1 VKPVLATAFL
11 DRPATEPAPRVVV
24 LAGAEPWLREEALRA
39 VLARVEAAGPGAPSL
54 VRIDAKQPEE
64 RDRTWAALDEVR
76 SPSLFGEAKVVAID
90 GAESAE
96 VPGGKDVDPL
106 VHLATA
112 ALAGPATG
120 SVLALLTSR
129 AVKGRSAVDADA
141 LAAAGAVVVDCRA
154 LYDAP
159 GPWESGAA
167 PWENELARWVAR
179 RMRAL
184 HGKALDL
191 PDAHAAVQRVGAD
204 LAALDAAL
212 RTLALSLGA
221 RPKATAKDVEDV
233 LGMTREE
240 PSWRIADAVLDGDA
254 ARAVDLATAAFDRG
268 ITDSRGVVVVRPDA
282 LFMMM
287 IATLH
292 GSFRKAL
299 VAAEALAAGTQ
310 PAAAAKAA
318 GVPPF
323 LAEGFLRR
331 ARRDPAEMLARHAA
345 FLEAEVGVKGGGVP
359 PRLAFER
366 LVAALV
372 ARDPA
377 ARQPAARSV
386 PGRP

>member
-1 VKPVLATAFL
+1 VKPVAATTFL
-11 DRPATEPAPRVVV
+11 DRAATEPAPRVVV

-39 VLARVEAAGPGAPSL
+39 VVARVARPGAATPSL
-54 VRIDAKQPEE
+54 VRIDAKKPEE
-64 RDRTWAALDEVR
+64 RERTWQAIDEVR
-76 SPSLFGEAKVVAID
+76 SPSLFGETKVVAID
-90 GAESAE
+90 GAEQAE
-96 VPGGKDVDPL
+96 VPGGKGVDPI
-106 VHLATA
+106 VHLTTA

-120 SVLALLTSR
+120 SVLVLLTAR
-129 AVKGRSAVDADA
+129 GVKGRSAVDAEA
-141 LAAAGAVVVDCRA
+141 IAAAGAVVVDCRA

-179 RMRAL
+179 RIRAV
-184 HGKALDL
+184 HGKTLDI
-191 PDAHAAVQRVGAD
+191 PDAHAVVVRVGNEM
-204 LAALDAAL
+204 AALDAAL

-221 RPKATAKDVEDV
+221 RPKATAKDVEDA
-233 LGMTREE
+233 LGATREE

-254 ARAVDLATAAFDRG
+254 ARAMELATAAFDRG
-268 ITDSRGVVVVRPDA
+268 ITDSRGTTVVRPDA
-282 LFMMM
+282 LFHML

-299 VAAEALAAGTQ
+299 VAAEALAAGTP

-331 ARRDPAEMLARHAA
+331 ARRDPADLLARHRA

-366 LVAALV
+366 LVATLV
-372 ARDPA
+372 AR
-377 ARQPAARSV
+377 
-386 PGRP
+386 